1 MWQLKGRLE
10 RRLGKGDEYN
20 SPDQFG
26 PTKKRI
32 KEWILGDYR
41 FRVAAMQ
48 QCAQLTKQSH
58 KEWVG
63 GSGWRQRS
71 TFSLSIACLGWVL
84 FAQVMLLPLY
94 MHAQDPCAKFLPKK
108 NLLNVL
114 GLWNWL
120 SIQFAT
126 FKNKIGATSM

>member
-10 RRLGKGDEYN
+10 RRLGKGDGYN

-41 FRVAAMQ
+41 FRVAGMQ
-48 QCAQLTKQSH
+48 QCAELTKQSH

-71 TFSLSIACLGWVL
+71 RFSLSNCLFRMGALCSSDVAPSLHACTRP
-84 FAQVMLLPLY
+84 M
-94 MHAQDPCAKFLPKK
+94 C
-108 NLLNVL
+108 
-114 GLWNWL
+114 
-120 SIQFAT
+120 
-126 FKNKIGATSM
+126 